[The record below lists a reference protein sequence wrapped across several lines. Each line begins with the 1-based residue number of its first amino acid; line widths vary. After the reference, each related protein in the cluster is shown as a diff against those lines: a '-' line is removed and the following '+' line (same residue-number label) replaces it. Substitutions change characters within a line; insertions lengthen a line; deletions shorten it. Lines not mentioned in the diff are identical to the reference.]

1 MTCIDISCA
10 SCMLYKVG
18 KKTDAF
24 HTHANC
30 SWELVAGI
38 ATGCYN
44 KSVACN
50 LSTGLLQLVLTSR
63 NTSANDKFQ
72 QP

>member
-1 MTCIDISCA
+1 MTCSDASCV

-24 HTHANC
+24 HAQIGR
-30 SWELVAGI
+30 ELVAGI

-50 LSTGLLQLVLTSR
+50 LSTGLLQLVNRLVAS
-63 NTSANDKFQ
+63 
-72 QP
+72 